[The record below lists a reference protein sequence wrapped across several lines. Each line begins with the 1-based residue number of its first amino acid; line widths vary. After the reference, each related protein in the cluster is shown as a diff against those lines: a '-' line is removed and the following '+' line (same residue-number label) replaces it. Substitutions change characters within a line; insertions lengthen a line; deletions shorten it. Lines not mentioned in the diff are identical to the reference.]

1 MSESHSN
8 SRHGGARPG
17 AGRKK
22 GSGPYGEPTRV
33 MRVPESKVSAIR
45 HWLKAQASQAESDPD
60 SEQNS
65 ESTFPQT
72 LSRQGHQLARP
83 DFASSVSLPLYS
95 HKVTAGFPS
104 PADDYIETR
113 LDLNQK
119 LIPHPH
125 TTFLVTVEGDSMQ
138 NAGIERD
145 DILVVDR
152 GRTPQNGDIVIASV
166 HSEITVK
173 RLKTEGDILW
183 LLPENDRYPPIPVR
197 DDSEITLWG
206 VVTATIKQ
214 FR

>member
-1 MSESHSN
+1 MSEPQSS

-45 HWLKAQASQAESDPD
+45 HWLKTQTSQAEPESA
-60 SEQNS
+60 SEL
-65 ESTFPQT
+65 ESNFIQT
-72 LSRQGHQLARP
+72 LSRHGHQTARP

-152 GRTPQNGDIVIASV
+152 GRSPRDGDIVIAAI

-173 RLKTEGDILW
+173 RLKTDGDILW
-183 LLPENDRYPPIPVR
+183 LLPENDQYPPIPVK

-214 FR
+214 FK